1 MTPAPLRVDAPW
13 LFTQVAR
20 AVLAALAEG
29 GHQGWLV
36 GGCVRN
42 ALIGAAPTDIDI
54 ATDADPGRV
63 TALCQAVGLRVIPTG
78 IAHGTVTVAA
88 GGDHVEVTTLRR
100 DVETFGRH
108 AIVAFPA
115 RIEEDA
121 ARRDL
126 TMNALYADA
135 GGTVI
140 DPLGTGLPDLA
151 ARRVRFIGDPHARIA
166 EDYLRILRFFRF
178 HAWYADPAQGIDAE
192 GLAACADH
200 LDGLDAL
207 SAERIQHEFRK
218 LLSAPDP
225 APATAA
231 MAACG
236 ALIRL
241 LPGAGAHLLAVL
253 IHVEEAASLAPDWL
267 RRLAALGG
275 EDPAPRLRLS
285 RADAARLALLRDG
298 MDAGAPPHE
307 LGYRLG
313 ATAAADI
320 LALRAALGTR
330 EPDPADLAQAR
341 TAAWQTFPV
350 TAADL
355 MPALSGPALGQ
366 RLKALEDRWIASRF
380 ALSRADLLAAG
391 K

>member
-1 MTPAPLRVDAPW
+1 MIAAPLSVDAPW
-13 LFTQVAR
+13 LFPPVAR
-20 AVLAALAEG
+20 AVLSALADG
-29 GHQGWLV
+29 GHRGWLV

-54 ATDADPGRV
+54 ATDASPDRV
-63 TALCQAVGLRVIPTG
+63 TALCIAAGLRVIPTG
-78 IAHGTVTVAA
+78 IAHGTLTIAA
-88 GGDHVEVTTLRR
+88 EGDHVEVTTLRR

-108 AIVAFPA
+108 ATVAFSA
-115 RIEEDA
+115 RIEDDA
-121 ARRDL
+121 ARRDF

-135 GGTVI
+135 TGAVI
-140 DPLGTGLPDLA
+140 DPLGGLPDLF

-200 LDGLDAL
+200 LDGLDLL

-231 MAACG
+231 LVASG

-241 LPGAGAHLLAVL
+241 MPGAGAHLLVVL
-253 IHVEEAASLAPDWL
+253 VHVEQAASLAPDWL

-275 EDPAPRLRLS
+275 EDPALRLRLS
-285 RADAARLALLRDG
+285 RADAARLDLLRNG
-298 MDAGAPPHE
+298 MDAAAPPHD

-313 ATAAADI
+313 ATTAADI

-330 EPDPADLAQAR
+330 EIDPACLALAR
-341 TAAWQTFPV
+341 TAADQTFPV

-380 ALSRADLLAAG
+380 ALTRADLLAAG
-391 K
+391 Q

>member
-1 MTPAPLRVDAPW
+1 MTAAPLRVDAPW
-13 LFTQVAR
+13 LFTPVAR

-108 AIVAFPA
+108 ATVAFPA
-115 RIEEDA
+115 RIDEDA

-253 IHVEEAASLAPDWL
+253 IHVEEAATLAPDWL

-341 TAAWQTFPV
+341 TAAGQTFPV

>member
-1 MTPAPLRVDAPW
+1 MILDAPW
-13 LFTQVAR
+13 LRTPAAL
-20 AVLAALAEG
+20 AVLAALGDG
-29 GHQGWLV
+29 GHQALYV

-42 ALIGAAPTDIDI
+42 ALIGADATDIDI
-54 ATDADPGRV
+54 ATDAAPDRV
-63 TALCQAVGLRVIPTG
+63 TALCKAAGLRVLPTG
-78 IAHGTVTVAA
+78 IAHGTVTVIAA
-88 GGDHVEVTTLRR
+88 GDQVEVTTFRR

-108 AIVAFPA
+108 ATVSFSS
-115 RIEEDA
+115 RIDEDA
-121 ARRDL
+121 ARRDF
-126 TMNALYADA
+126 TINALYADA
-135 GGTVI
+135 EGRVI
-140 DPLGTGLPDLA
+140 DPLGGLADLA
-151 ARRVRFIGDPHARIA
+151 ARRIRFIGDPHARIA

-178 HAWYADPAQGIDAE
+178 HAWYADPAHGIDAE

-207 SAERIQHEFRK
+207 SAERIQHELRR
-218 LLSAPDP
+218 LLCAPDP

-253 IHVEEAASLAPDWL
+253 VHVEEAATLAPDWL

-275 EDPAPRLRLS
+275 DDPSPRLRLS
-285 RADAARLALLRDG
+285 RADAARLAHLRDG
-298 MDAGAPPHE
+298 LESETPAHD

-313 ATAAADI
+313 AIAAADI

-330 EPDPADLAQAR
+330 ELDPLDLAAAR
-341 TAAWQTFPV
+341 EAARQTFPV

-355 MPALSGPALGQ
+355 MPAYAGPALGQ
-366 RLKALEDRWIASRF
+366 RLKLLEDRWIASRF
-380 ALSRADLLAAG
+380 TLTRADLLASG
-391 K
+391 P

>member
-1 MTPAPLRVDAPW
+1 MTQAPLLVDAPW
-13 LFTQVAR
+13 LFPPVAR
-20 AVLAALAEG
+20 AALAALANG

-54 ATDADPGRV
+54 ATDATPDRV
-63 TALCQAVGLRVIPTG
+63 TALCDAAGLRVIPTG
-78 IAHGTVTVAA
+78 IAHGTVTVASR
-88 GGDHVEVTTLRR
+88 GDHVEVTTLRR

-108 AIVAFPA
+108 ATVAFSA

-121 ARRDL
+121 ARRDF

-135 GGTVI
+135 TGAVT
-140 DPLGTGLPDLA
+140 DPLGGLPDLL
-151 ARRVRFIGDPHARIA
+151 ARRVRFIGNPHDRIV

-178 HAWYADPAQGIDAE
+178 HAWYADTAQGIDAE

-200 LDGLDAL
+200 LDGLDTL

-253 IHVEEAASLAPDWL
+253 VHVEEAATLAPDWL

-298 MDAGAPPHE
+298 MESETPPHE

-320 LALRAALGTR
+320 LALRAALGSR
-330 EPDPADLAQAR
+330 ELDPVQAQIAR
-341 TAAWQTFPV
+341 DAARQTFPV

-355 MPALSGPALGQ
+355 MPTLSGPALGQ
-366 RLKALEDRWIASRF
+366 RLKALEDRWIVSRF
-380 ALSRADLLAAG
+380 SLSRADLLAPG
-391 K
+391 P